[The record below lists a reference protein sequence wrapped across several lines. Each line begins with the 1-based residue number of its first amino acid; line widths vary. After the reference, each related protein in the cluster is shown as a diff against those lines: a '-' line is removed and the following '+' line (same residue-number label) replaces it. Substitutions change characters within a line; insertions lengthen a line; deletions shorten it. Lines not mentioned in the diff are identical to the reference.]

1 MELVSRLVEI
11 FHLLLFE
18 GDAIDLLFRTELIF
32 SLQTG
37 AQVAHLVLDVAP
49 FVAGGDVNE
58 LHDAVEIILM
68 HDNHPHTQL
77 GCRYEHRADPPGLTS
92 GSPATVA
99 SARS

>member
-18 GDAIDLLFRTELIF
+18 RDAIDLLFRAELIF

-37 AQVAHLVLDVAP
+37 AQVAHLGLDEAP
-49 FVAGGDVNE
+49 FIAGGDVDE
-58 LHDAVEIILM
+58 LHEAVEIILM

-77 GCRYEHRADPPGLTS
+77 GCRYEHIADPPGVTN
-92 GSPATVA
+92 GSSATVA
-99 SARS
+99 SAR

>member
-37 AQVAHLVLDVAP
+37 AQVAHLGLDEAP

-77 GCRYEHRADPPGLTS
+77 GCWYEHIDPPGITN
-92 GSPATVA
+92 GSSTTVVA
-99 SARS
+99 SAR